1 MLLSESELNMYNT
14 YSILDEAVLLDESE
28 SIVKLPAIPVVENS
42 RLGCGV
48 VNLSD
53 LDNIVEDYDC
63 SYEDAFYSIAE
74 QNEIDPDN
82 LAVIVEDYSIIETPE
97 LVDLVPNI
105 VVKPISENNIV
116 YQAVDYCID
125 EYYETD
131 DEGYLD
137 YLDEISDDLIRKVA
151 EKKLKS
157 KPFSDEQTK
166 AVENQLAIS
175 QKKYEQLKKA
185 GKDKRAENLFMHAY
199 NLKQDLK
206 QKRAKR
212 EEFENRIKDMIARN
226 NNTNK
231 KFQKKTENKVNND
244 SKASQT
250 SSFSHKVNNQHS
262 STVRNDSTTSRNNSS
277 TIRNTSSSR
286 NNSSSLRMI
295 TGGEIGNGAS
305 SSRRNNDSAP
315 RMITGG
321 EIGNGASSSRR
332 NNDSAPR
339 MITGGEIGN
348 GASSSR
354 RNSSGSGSAKSSG
367 FSFGT
372 SSTQNSDAKSSPT
385 SKDNIE
391 KSKDA
396 ANNRKEEKQHTAIV
410 ISSNP
415 STSNSTKHLP
425 IVAPSSNTS
434 STSTTAVLKKAQ
446 SPSTSPSP
454 NSVGSHNSFLSNHK
468 KAIGVGTAGLVGAAL
483 VARKIAALRK
493 QQQQHPG
500 LRGKLQ
506 SIINKLKAKLH
517 R

>member
-157 KPFSDEQTK
+157 NPFSDEQTK

-286 NNSSSLRMI
+286 NNSSSL
-295 TGGEIGNGAS
+295 
-305 SSRRNNDSAP
+305 

>member
-332 NNDSAPR
+332 N
-339 MITGGEIGN
+339 
-348 GASSSR
+348 
-354 RNSSGSGSAKSSG
+354 SSGSGSAKSSG

>member
-1 MLLSESELNMYNT
+1 MLLSESELNMYNAD
-14 YSILDEAVLLDESE
+14 SILDEAVLLDESE
-28 SIVKLPAIPVVENS
+28 SITKLPAIPVVENS

-53 LDNIVEDYDC
+53 LDNIVEDYNC

-166 AVENQLAIS
+166 AVENQLAIT
-175 QKKYEQLKKA
+175 QKKYEQLKKD

-199 NLKQDLK
+199 DLKQDLK

-231 KFQKKTENKVNND
+231 KFWK
-244 SKASQT
+244 
-250 SSFSHKVNNQHS
+250 
-262 STVRNDSTTSRNNSS
+262 
-277 TIRNTSSSR
+277 
-286 NNSSSLRMI
+286 
-295 TGGEIGNGAS
+295 
-305 SSRRNNDSAP
+305 
-315 RMITGG
+315 
-321 EIGNGASSSRR
+321 
-332 NNDSAPR
+332 
-339 MITGGEIGN
+339 
-348 GASSSR
+348 
-354 RNSSGSGSAKSSG
+354 
-367 FSFGT
+367 
-372 SSTQNSDAKSSPT
+372 
-385 SKDNIE
+385 
-391 KSKDA
+391 
-396 ANNRKEEKQHTAIV
+396 
-410 ISSNP
+410 
-415 STSNSTKHLP
+415 
-425 IVAPSSNTS
+425 
-434 STSTTAVLKKAQ
+434 
-446 SPSTSPSP
+446 
-454 NSVGSHNSFLSNHK
+454 
-468 KAIGVGTAGLVGAAL
+468 
-483 VARKIAALRK
+483 
-493 QQQQHPG
+493 
-500 LRGKLQ
+500 
-506 SIINKLKAKLH
+506 KLH
-517 R
+517 YYYHTGAGTVDAFVYSRGLTTVKPNTRHGIDI

>member
-175 QKKYEQLKKA
+175 QKIYEQLKKA

-332 NNDSAPR
+332 N
-339 MITGGEIGN
+339 
-348 GASSSR
+348 
-354 RNSSGSGSAKSSG
+354 SSGSGSAKSSG

-385 SKDNIE
+385 SKDNI
-391 KSKDA
+391 
-396 ANNRKEEKQHTAIV
+396 
-410 ISSNP
+410 
-415 STSNSTKHLP
+415 
-425 IVAPSSNTS
+425 
-434 STSTTAVLKKAQ
+434 
-446 SPSTSPSP
+446 
-454 NSVGSHNSFLSNHK
+454 
-468 KAIGVGTAGLVGAAL
+468 
-483 VARKIAALRK
+483 
-493 QQQQHPG
+493 
-500 LRGKLQ
+500 
-506 SIINKLKAKLH
+506 
-517 R
+517 

>member
-185 GKDKRAENLFMHAY
+185 GKEKRAENLFMHAY

-286 NNSSSLRMI
+286 NNSSSL
-295 TGGEIGNGAS
+295 
-305 SSRRNNDSAP
+305 

>member
-185 GKDKRAENLFMHAY
+185 GKDNRAENLFMHAY

-286 NNSSSLRMI
+286 NNSSSL
-295 TGGEIGNGAS
+295 
-305 SSRRNNDSAP
+305 

>member
-250 SSFSHKVNNQHS
+250 SSFSQKVNNQHS

-286 NNSSSLRMI
+286 NNSSSL
-295 TGGEIGNGAS
+295 
-305 SSRRNNDSAP
+305 

>member
-1 MLLSESELNMYNT
+1 MLIQESELNAYN
-14 YSILDEAVLLDESE
+14 SDNIIDEAVILDESE
-28 SIVKLPAIPVVENS
+28 SIIKLPAVPVVENT
-42 RLGCGV
+42 RLGCGLV
-48 VNLSD
+48 YIND

-63 SYEDAFYSIAE
+63 SYEDAFCAIAE

-166 AVENQLAIS
+166 AVENQLAIT
-175 QKKYEQLKKA
+175 QKKYEQLKKD

-199 NLKQDLK
+199 DLKQDLK

-262 STVRNDSTTSRNNSS
+262 STVRNDSTTSRNNTS

-305 SSRRNNDSAP
+305 SSRRN
-315 RMITGG
+315 
-321 EIGNGASSSRR
+321 
-332 NNDSAPR
+332 
-339 MITGGEIGN
+339 
-348 GASSSR
+348 
-354 RNSSGSGSAKSSG
+354 SSGSGSTKSSG

-391 KSKDA
+391 KSKDV
-396 ANNRKEEKQHTAIV
+396 ANNRKEEKQHTAVV

-454 NSVGSHNSFLSNHK
+454 TSVGSHNSFLSNHK

-493 QQQQHPG
+493 QQQQYPG

>member
-1 MLLSESELNMYNT
+1 MLLSESELNMYNAD
-14 YSILDEAVLLDESE
+14 SILDEAVLLDESE
-28 SIVKLPAIPVVENS
+28 SITKLPAIPVVENS

-53 LDNIVEDYDC
+53 LDNIVEDYNC

-166 AVENQLAIS
+166 AVENQLAIT
-175 QKKYEQLKKA
+175 QKKYEQLKKD

-199 NLKQDLK
+199 DLKQDLK

-262 STVRNDSTTSRNNSS
+262 STVRNDSTTSRNNTS

-332 NNDSAPR
+332 N
-339 MITGGEIGN
+339 
-348 GASSSR
+348 
-354 RNSSGSGSAKSSG
+354 SSGSGSTKSSG

-391 KSKDA
+391 KSKDV
-396 ANNRKEEKQHTAIV
+396 ANNRKEEKQHTAVV

-454 NSVGSHNSFLSNHK
+454 TSVGSHNSFLSNHK

>member
-175 QKKYEQLKKA
+175 QKIYEQLKKA

-286 NNSSSLRMI
+286 NNSSSL
-295 TGGEIGNGAS
+295 
-305 SSRRNNDSAP
+305 